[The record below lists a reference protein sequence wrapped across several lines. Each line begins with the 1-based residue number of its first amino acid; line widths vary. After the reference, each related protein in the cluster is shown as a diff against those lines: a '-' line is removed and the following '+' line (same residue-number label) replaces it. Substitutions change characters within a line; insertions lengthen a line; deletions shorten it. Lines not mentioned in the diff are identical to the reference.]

1 MRITIDGTEEGWEVI
16 EKNKKDSSVQIK
28 EGIIYINAKSTV
40 FKPGTFMVYADQQNQ
55 DSIFEELKWLF
66 FMLHWLQVF

>member
-1 MRITIDGTEEGWEVI
+1 MI

-28 EGIIYINAKSTV
+28 EGTIYINAKSIV

-55 DSIFEELKWLF
+55 DSSASQE
-66 FMLHWLQVF
+66 